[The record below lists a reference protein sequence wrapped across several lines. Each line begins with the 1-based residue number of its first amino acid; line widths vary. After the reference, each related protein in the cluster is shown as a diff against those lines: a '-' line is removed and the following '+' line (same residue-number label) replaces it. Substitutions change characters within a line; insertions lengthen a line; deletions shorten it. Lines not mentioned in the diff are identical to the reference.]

1 MNYTVYNYK
10 GDVITESLSQEELD
24 VLIQSEEF
32 NCFQYGEGVY
42 EDFLKHEHDNAE
54 QAFHNFRVYKPI
66 SE

>member
-42 EDFLKHEHDNAE
+42 EDFLKHEYTDAE